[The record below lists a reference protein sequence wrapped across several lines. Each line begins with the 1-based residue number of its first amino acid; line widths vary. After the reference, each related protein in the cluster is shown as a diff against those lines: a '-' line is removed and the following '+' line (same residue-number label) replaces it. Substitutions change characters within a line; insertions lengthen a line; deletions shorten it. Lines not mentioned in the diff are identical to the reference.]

1 MNFNDLQHLNSTNYA
16 VTIDPLKAV
25 ALFSDADT
33 KIMQNPKI
41 RATDNEKATLT
52 IADKIPIA
60 TGSFGTPL
68 GIGTGVGSVGVN
80 TQFTYTDV
88 GVKMEITPRVHPD
101 GQVTLKTSLEISN
114 LNGSQTIGGITQ
126 PIISTRKVEHTIR
139 LDGWRD
145 QPAGRNTGSLGQ
157 HYHRWDAISGA
168 NPASEISVYINAKR
182 TYYQRIGVYAGAAH
196 CAQPGTQ

>member
-1 MNFNDLQHLNSTNYA
+1 MKRRRF
-16 VTIDPLKAV
+16 
-25 ALFSDADT
+25 
-33 KIMQNPKI
+33 
-41 RATDNEKATLT
+41 T

-101 GQVTLKTSLEISN
+101 GQVTLKTSMEISN

-139 LDGWRD
+139 LMDGETTCWAESWKSR
-145 QPAGRNTGSLGQ
+145 
-157 HYHRWDAISGA
+157 HKYHRRHA
-168 NPASEISVYINAKR
+168 V
-182 TYYQRIGVYAGAAH
+182 
-196 CAQPGTQ
+196 PGQIPS